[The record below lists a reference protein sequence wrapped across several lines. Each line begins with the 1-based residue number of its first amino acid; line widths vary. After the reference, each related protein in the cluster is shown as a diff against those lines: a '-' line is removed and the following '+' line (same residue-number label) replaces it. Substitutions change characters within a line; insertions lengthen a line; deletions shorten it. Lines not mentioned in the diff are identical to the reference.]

1 MKMNLKAKDF
11 ADKENLKKSLDTLLK
26 KPLMA
31 LLSGKV
37 EKLPFC
43 YEVDYFGPDEGFISI
58 GVAKEVDKM
67 FKTKR
72 CKGQGLEGKIDKKKV
87 AYGVIKL
94 NPEGGVEFCVLGGM
108 MKQMQA
114 KKVIKSINILKK
126 KIGDKFIISKGE
138 NIDGETIDE
147 NDTTTVADV
156 MDAGAAVTN
165 EIKNLIVTIGN
176 AMKDTISTTVVPNV
190 KRKVVSD
197 NDMKLSI
204 DLMAEIEKLKKL
216 YESAEENVKKSVS
229 KHYEKIMTYIPQ
241 LDKITTAIEK
251 LLGTSDGNDDNSDDD
266 AAQKNKE
273 MEDFLKYMTKKGGEL
288 KAELSK
294 AGEAVIAEG
303 QELLDMLK

>member
-138 NIDGETIDE
+138 NIDEETIDE

>member
-114 KKVIKSINILKK
+114 KKGIKSINILKK

-204 DLMAEIEKLKKL
+204 DLMAEIE
-216 YESAEENVKKSVS
+216 ENVKKSVS